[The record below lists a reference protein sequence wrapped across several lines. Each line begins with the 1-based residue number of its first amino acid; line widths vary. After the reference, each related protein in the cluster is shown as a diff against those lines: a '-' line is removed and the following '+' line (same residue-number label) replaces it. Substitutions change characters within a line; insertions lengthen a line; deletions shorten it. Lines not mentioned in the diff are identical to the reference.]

1 MVSYVIGA
9 KGHQINQI
17 KEQSRAEVVL
27 QEPNDK
33 LNNMRAARVEG
44 RGVQVSKAIK
54 MIYDVVDNKKNQ
66 QEIDTNKKV
75 ESKSVD

>member
-33 LNNMRAARVEG
+33 LNNLRAARVEG
-44 RGVQVSKAIK
+44 RGV
-54 MIYDVVDNKKNQ
+54 
-66 QEIDTNKKV
+66 
-75 ESKSVD
+75 